1 MAELKIENLI
11 KSYGSFTVLA
21 FEKWELND
29 GLYWIRGGNGTGKT
43 TLFKV
48 IAGQTPFD
56 GEVSIN
62 GISLRRNPSLY
73 RSLLSFAEAE
83 PQYPPFITGN
93 ELLDFYCKVRK
104 TTIKSADELIE
115 QFKMG
120 DFMNNKIN
128 SYSSGMLK
136 KLSLICAFTG
146 NTEFYLLDEP
156 LITIDTASAQVLY
169 QCIQR
174 RLKEGATFM
183 ISTHQEMEHTAVQ
196 VDGVFEINQQK
207 ISAC

>member
-1 MAELKIENLI
+1 VAELNIKNLV
-11 KSYGSFTVLA
+11 KSYGSYTVLA
-21 FEKWELND
+21 FDKWELKD
-29 GLYWIRGGNGTGKT
+29 GLYWIKGGNGTGKT

-62 GISLRRNPSLY
+62 GISLRKRPSLY

-83 PQYPPFITGN
+83 PQYPSFITGT

-104 TTIKSADELIE
+104 TTRKSTDELIE

-120 DFMNNKIN
+120 DSMNNKIS

-146 NTEFYLLDEP
+146 NIEFYLLDEP
-156 LITIDTASAQVLY
+156 LITIDAASAQVLY
-169 QCIQR
+169 ECIKNR
-174 RLKEGATFM
+174 RQEGATFM
-183 ISTHQEMEHTAVQ
+183 ISTHQEMERTAIE
-196 VDGVFEINQQK
+196 VDGTFEINQHK
-207 ISAC
+207 LSAC

>member
-1 MAELKIENLI
+1 MAKLNIENLI

-120 DFMNNKIN
+120 DFMNNKIS
-128 SYSSGMLK
+128 SYSSGMIK

-146 NTEFYLLDEP
+146 NIEFYLLDEP

-169 QCIQR
+169 QCIQGR
-174 RLKEGATFM
+174 RKEGATFM
-183 ISTHQEMEHTAVQ
+183 ISTHQEMESTAIK
-196 VDGVFEINQQK
+196 VDGIFEINQQR